1 MSLGNTLRAARE
13 ACGLTTS
20 ELAART
26 HMLVQIVEGL
36 EKEDF
41 RRIPAP
47 IYGRGFIKLYCEAV
61 NLDPKPLQAEF
72 MDLFN
77 RAKDA
82 PAKNEAPP
90 VRSRPQ
96 TAEPPPPQQ
105 PIISSPA
112 EEAEMMPA
120 TDEPVVDTVD
130 ANETTPVEEVPVEES
145 PVAAQPAETTLP
157 PSEPPPT
164 ESLFDLPIQTHDPAP
179 AVNVQPPPKRSYGE
193 LFGQT
198 YAAEEEA
205 PKQSAAEKFRNTMSN
220 VSSGVF
226 ANVQKLPPNTAR
238 IVVVS
243 LCAAVILCLIG
254 WGVFELYKATTPGGN
269 ADVEPAANAEVAE
282 EKPKVKKD
290 AAESKKEN
298 GKTAEVK
305 KSSAKAKETPSK
317 PSASKPSVSVKP
329 GDLKSSGIE
338 VPALYID

>member
-1 MSLGNTLRAARE
+1 MSLGNTLRTARE

-36 EKEDF
+36 ENEDF

-61 NLDPKPLQAEF
+61 DLDPKPLQAEF

-82 PAKNEAPP
+82 PAKNVMPE

-96 TAEPPPPQQ
+96 TAEPPPQ
-105 PIISSPA
+105 PTAPAQEAAEPMSAA
-112 EEAEMMPA
+112 EEPIAETA
-120 TDEPVVDTVD
+120 D
-130 ANETTPVEEVPVEES
+130 AEDSYVEEVQAEEP
-145 PVAAQPAETTLP
+145 PVAAQSAVSPQPAA
-157 PSEPPPT
+157 EPPPA
-164 ESLFDLPIQTHDPAP
+164 ESLFDLPIQTQDPAP
-179 AVNVQPPPKRSYGE
+179 VVNVQPPPKRSYGD
-193 LFGQT
+193 LFGQA
-198 YAAEEEA
+198 YATEEGT

-226 ANVQKLPPNTAR
+226 ANVQKLPPNTGR
-238 IVVVS
+238 IVTVS
-243 LCAAVILCLIG
+243 LCAAAILCLIG

-269 ADVEPAANAEVAE
+269 ADAEPAASAEVAE
-282 EKPKVKKD
+282 EKPEAKNNAV
-290 AAESKKEN
+290 ASKKEN
-298 GKTAEVK
+298 GKTAELK
-305 KSSAKAKETPSK
+305 KASAKAKETPTK
-317 PSASKPSVSVKP
+317 TSASKSSVSVKP

>member
-36 EKEDF
+36 ENEDF

-82 PAKNEAPP
+82 PAKNVMPP

-96 TAEPPPPQQ
+96 TAEPPPQ
-105 PIISSPA
+105 PVVPA
-112 EEAEMMPA
+112 QEAAEPMPA
-120 TDEPVVDTVD
+120 TEEPVVETVD
-130 ANETTPVEEVPVEES
+130 ATVAPSVEEFPAEVA
-145 PVAAQPAETTLP
+145 PVAARIAET
-157 PSEPPPT
+157 SQSAAEPPPA
-164 ESLFDLPIQTHDPAP
+164 ESLFDLPIQTQDPAP
-179 AVNVQPPPKRSYGE
+179 TVNVQPPPKRSYGE

-198 YAAEEEA
+198 YAAEEET

-226 ANVQKLPPNTAR
+226 ANVQKLPPNTGR
-238 IVVVS
+238 IVAVS

-269 ADVEPAANAEVAE
+269 ADVEPAENAEVAE
-282 EKPKVKKD
+282 EKPKAKKD

>member
-1 MSLGNTLRAARE
+1 MAGVFLHIIGKSGGKVAHEVIDAIICKTE
-13 ACGLTTS
+13 IPS
-20 ELAART
+20 
-26 HMLVQIVEGL
+26 VE
-36 EKEDF
+36 EF
-41 RRIPAP
+41 PA
-47 IYGRGFIKLYCEAV
+47 KA
-61 NLDPKPLQAEF
+61 
-72 MDLFN
+72 
-77 RAKDA
+77 A
-82 PAKNEAPP
+82 PAAAQFAETSQSA
-90 VRSRPQ
+90 
-96 TAEPPPPQQ
+96 AEPPP
-105 PIISSPA
+105 A
-112 EEAEMMPA
+112 
-120 TDEPVVDTVD
+120 
-130 ANETTPVEEVPVEES
+130 
-145 PVAAQPAETTLP
+145 
-157 PSEPPPT
+157 

-179 AVNVQPPPKRSYGE
+179 TVNVQPPPKRSYGE
-193 LFGQT
+193 LFGQA

-238 IVVVS
+238 IFAVS

-282 EKPKVKKD
+282 EKPKAKKD

>member
-1 MSLGNTLRAARE
+1 MEN
-13 ACGLTTS
+13 
-20 ELAART
+20 
-26 HMLVQIVEGL
+26 
-36 EKEDF
+36 EDF

-82 PAKNEAPP
+82 PAKNEMPP

-96 TAEPPPPQQ
+96 TAEPPPQ
-105 PIISSPA
+105 PVAPA
-112 EEAEMMPA
+112 QEAAEPMPA
-120 TDEPVVDTVD
+120 TEEPVVETVD
-130 ANETTPVEEVPVEES
+130 ATVAPSIEEIPAEVA
-145 PVAAQPAETTLP
+145 PVAAQIAET
-157 PSEPPPT
+157 SQSAAEPPPA
-164 ESLFDLPIQTHDPAP
+164 ESLFDLPIQTQDPAP

-198 YAAEEEA
+198 YAAEEET

-226 ANVQKLPPNTAR
+226 ANVQKLPPNTGR
-238 IVVVS
+238 IVAVS

-269 ADVEPAANAEVAE
+269 ADVEPAENAEVAE
-282 EKPKVKKD
+282 EKPKAKKD

>member
-1 MSLGNTLRAARE
+1 MSLGNTLRTARE

-36 EKEDF
+36 ENEDF

-61 NLDPKPLQAEF
+61 DLDPKPLQAEF

-82 PAKNEAPP
+82 PAKNVMPE

-96 TAEPPPPQQ
+96 TAEPPPQ
-105 PIISSPA
+105 PTAPAQEAAEPMSAA
-112 EEAEMMPA
+112 EEPIAETA
-120 TDEPVVDTVD
+120 D
-130 ANETTPVEEVPVEES
+130 AEESYVEEVPAEEP
-145 PVAAQPAETTLP
+145 PVAAQSAVSPQPAA
-157 PSEPPPT
+157 EPPPA
-164 ESLFDLPIQTHDPAP
+164 ESLFDLPIQTQDPAP
-179 AVNVQPPPKRSYGE
+179 VVNVQPPPKRSYGD
-193 LFGQT
+193 LFGQA
-198 YAAEEEA
+198 YATEEGT

-226 ANVQKLPPNTAR
+226 ANVQKLPPNTGR
-238 IVVVS
+238 IVTVS
-243 LCAAVILCLIG
+243 LCAAAILCLIG

-269 ADVEPAANAEVAE
+269 ADAEPVASAEVAK
-282 EKPKVKKD
+282 EKLEAKNNAV
-290 AAESKKEN
+290 ASKKEN
-298 GKTAEVK
+298 GKTAELK
-305 KSSAKAKETPSK
+305 KASAKAKETPTK
-317 PSASKPSVSVKP
+317 TSASKSSVSVKP

>member
-13 ACGLTTS
+13 ACGITTS

-36 EKEDF
+36 ENEDF

-61 NLDPKPLQAEF
+61 DIDPKPLQAEF

-82 PAKNEAPP
+82 PAKKEMPP

-96 TAEPPPPQQ
+96 TAEQPPPQ
-105 PIISSPA
+105 PIAPAPETAEPMPAAEDPIAETVDSTEVPSVEDVPA
-112 EEAEMMPA
+112 EEA
-120 TDEPVVDTVD
+120 
-130 ANETTPVEEVPVEES
+130 
-145 PVAAQPAETTLP
+145 PVAAHFADMPQPAA
-157 PSEPPPT
+157 EPPPA
-164 ESLFDLPIQTHDPAP
+164 ESLFDLPIQTRDPEP
-179 AVNVQPPPKRSYGE
+179 AVNIQPPPKRSYGE
-193 LFGQT
+193 LFGQA

-226 ANVQKLPPNTAR
+226 ANVQKLPPNTGR
-238 IVVVS
+238 IVTVS
-243 LCAAVILCLIG
+243 LCAAAVLCLIG
-254 WGVFELYKATTPGGN
+254 WGVLELYKATTPGGN
-269 ADVEPAANAEVAE
+269 ADVEPAASAEVAE
-282 EKPKVKKD
+282 EKPGAKKD
-290 AAESKKEN
+290 AAESKKDN
-298 GKTAEVK
+298 GKTADVK
-305 KSSAKAKETPSK
+305 RSSAKAKETPSK